1 MNKRQRKKILMKSS
15 PYIVAKKIK
24 PKEIMVCTFAMN
36 DEAYDEG
43 FSIDVVCDFIN
54 MISKNLP
61 KESALIAMPQWMT
74 LDPMNKEEFRK
85 KSIGIGSEIN
95 VSGMYKQLY
104 GLAGKYDDI
113 ERAKDNLKRCIEL
126 LDIVNP
132 MIDVSIKPDDFT
144 D

>member
-36 DEAYDEG
+36 DEAHDAG

-61 KESALIAMPQWMT
+61 KESALVAIPQWMT
-74 LDPMNKEEFRK
+74 LNPMNKEEFR
-85 KSIGIGSEIN
+85 
-95 VSGMYKQLY
+95 M
-104 GLAGKYDDI
+104 
-113 ERAKDNLKRCIEL
+113 L
-126 LDIVNP
+126 LDKAEEFYET
-132 MIDVSIKPDDFT
+132 M
-144 D
+144 